1 MGAGSKKLEA
11 RSRKQGAGSK
21 EQGGMENVFFFS
33 LLVSAV
39 SGLRLLHFAIIF
51 DATQKTKN

>member
-1 MGAGSKKLEA
+1 
-11 RSRKQGAGSK
+11 
-21 EQGGMENVFFFS
+21 MENVFFFS